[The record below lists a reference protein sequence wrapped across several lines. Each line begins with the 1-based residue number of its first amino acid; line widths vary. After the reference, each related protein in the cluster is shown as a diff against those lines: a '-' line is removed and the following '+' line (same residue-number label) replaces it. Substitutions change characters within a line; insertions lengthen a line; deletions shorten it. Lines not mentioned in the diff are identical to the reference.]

1 MSNSA
6 RRYQGGNGGRKQGD
20 VHNPSKGKAKF
31 VEMREDNARQNPVR
45 PMNPKQKTYM
55 DLMDTKDIIIATGWS
70 GTSKTYLAT
79 AIACDLLRIGK
90 IDKIVFCRPNISNS
104 TSLGMFAGTAEEKLS
119 QWISPMLSV
128 VKERM
133 GEGAL
138 EVAIKRGDIEFQPL
152 ETIKGMSLNS
162 GWLIV
167 DEAEDLTIDEAK
179 KVITRVGEGGKIILA
194 GDLMQSEL
202 KEHSG
207 LKWLV
212 EFAQRQQLD
221 DIIGHIDFNHVN
233 DIVRSN
239 AVKRIIIAMNRDSK
253 GGVK

>member
-1 MSNSA
+1 MQQHKA
-6 RRYQGGNGGRKQGD
+6 RQRKQGD
-20 VHNPSKGKAKF
+20 SHIPSKGKPKF
-31 VEMREDNARQNPVR
+31 IEQREENTRSNPVR
-45 PMNPKQKTYM
+45 PMNTKQKTYIE
-55 DLMDTKDIIIATGWS
+55 LMDTKDIVVATGWS

-79 AIACDLLRIGK
+79 AVACDLLRCGK

-104 TSLGMFAGTAEEKLS
+104 QTLGLFSGSAEEKLS
-119 QWISPMLSV
+119 QWIAPMLAV

-138 EVAIKRGDIEFQPL
+138 EVALKRGDIQYQPL
-152 ETIKGMSLNS
+152 ETIKGLSLNS

-202 KEHSG
+202 KESSG

-212 EFAQRQQLD
+212 EFAQRQRLD
-221 DIIGHIDFNHVN
+221 DIVGHIDFNHVN

-239 AVKRIIIAMNRDSK
+239 AVKRIIVAMNRDDK
-253 GGVK
+253 REW